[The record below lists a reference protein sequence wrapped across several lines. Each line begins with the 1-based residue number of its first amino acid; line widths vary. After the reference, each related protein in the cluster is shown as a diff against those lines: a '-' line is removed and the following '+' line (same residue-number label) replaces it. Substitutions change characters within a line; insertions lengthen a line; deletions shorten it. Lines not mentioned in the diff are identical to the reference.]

1 MSMNTLYHPIEL
13 PGLTLPGNLFLAP
26 LAGITDRAFRR
37 ICLEKGA
44 PFTYTEMISGEALAR
59 GNRKTIH
66 LLERTEQEDFLGV
79 QIFLST
85 EDQALRALPV
95 IEAAKPSLIDL
106 NCGCPVPKV
115 VKTGAGAALMKE
127 PERIYR
133 IVKALSEAAAV
144 PITVKLR
151 TGWDH
156 QSLTYLEAGDAAVSA
171 GAVLITLHGRT
182 RSQGYSGTADW
193 SCIRRLTESAD
204 VPVIG
209 NGDAFSAEAARNML
223 EETGCAGVMFAR
235 GAMGNPFIFSQSRT
249 LLQEGRAEALP
260 SVREIM
266 DTALTH
272 LRYAVLYKGEPTAC
286 REMRKQMASYTKG
299 LPGSAHLRSAI
310 VSCSSDEEYRTT
322 ISAYLDALGSETSCN
337 P

>member
-1 MSMNTLYHPIEL
+1 MKTLYHPIEL

-59 GNRKTIH
+59 GNRKTIT
-66 LLERTEQEDFLGV
+66 LLERTEGEAFLGV

-85 EDQALRALPV
+85 EEQALRALPV
-95 IEAAKPSLIDL
+95 IEAAGPSLIDL

-115 VKTGAGAALMKE
+115 VKTGAGAALMKD

-133 IVKALSEAAAV
+133 IVKALTGAAGV

-156 QSLTYLEAGDAAVSA
+156 QSLTYLEAADAAVSA
-171 GAVLITLHGRT
+171 GAALLTLHGRT

-193 SCIRRLTESAD
+193 SCIRSLVESVS

-209 NGDAFSAEAARNML
+209 NGDAFSAEAARRMM
-223 EETGCAGVMFAR
+223 EETGCSGVMFAR
-235 GAMGNPFIFSQSRT
+235 GAMGNPFIFSQSRS
-249 LLQEGRAEALP
+249 LLETGRAEALP
-260 SVREIM
+260 SLEEILE
-266 DTALTH
+266 TALKH
-272 LRYAVLYKGEPTAC
+272 LHYAVLYKGEQTAC

-310 VSCSSDEEYRTT
+310 VSCSTEEEYRTT
-322 ISAYLDALGSETSCN
+322 ISGYLDSSKSETGRK